1 MLTRALALRLA
12 VNGHT
17 RILLTYILPV
27 LLLSVV
33 LNLPRI
39 LSMTPLGNPED
50 WTEMESRRVRL
61 GDREGK

>member
-1 MLTRALALRLA
+1 MLTRARALRLA